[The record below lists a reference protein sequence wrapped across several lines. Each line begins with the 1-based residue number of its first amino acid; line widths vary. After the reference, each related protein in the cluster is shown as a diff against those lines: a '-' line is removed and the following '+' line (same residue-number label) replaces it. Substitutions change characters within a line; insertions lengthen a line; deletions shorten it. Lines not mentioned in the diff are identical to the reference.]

1 MKLTLNPNY
10 EKFSFQEL
18 VAFYNEYLGEKQN
31 VYLKIM
37 DDGIEGKCTL
47 YSRHDGAPLNEV
59 TELLL
64 RQYFVDEVK
73 EEDIPCF
80 GFFNKKKK

>member
-18 VAFYNEYLGEKQN
+18 VAFYNEYLGEKQDICI
-31 VYLKIM
+31 KIM
-37 DDGIEGKCTL
+37 DDGIKGKCTL
-47 YSRHDGAPLNEV
+47 YSRHDGALLIEI

-73 EEDIPCF
+73 EENIDCF
-80 GFFNKKKK
+80 GFFNKK